1 MKNNKW
7 KFHLPFLKKEVGGLS
22 SPKCWCLIG
31 KINLGETIDIDHL
44 VQFLELDWEDKFG
57 GNYRHWPFSS
67 ESHYFLSVGTPF
79 VFWVLLRIF

>member
-44 VQFLELDWEDKFG
+44 VQFVELWALLNKLQPR
-57 GNYRHWPFSS
+57 GNTDFFRN
-67 ESHYFLSVGTPF
+67 GN
-79 VFWVLLRIF
+79 